1 MSAGTNRTVNEMPLT
16 VSKALTENYAKYYEH
31 DASLSEWRRLGA
43 IDKCAN
49 IIQLCSGFDR
59 KEVLEI
65 GCGDGAILQRLSS
78 TGFSS
83 RYTGLEIS
91 ASGVRAVQE
100 KSIPGTSVELFDGYE
115 LRFAD
120 KQFNLAI
127 LSHVI
132 EHVEYP
138 RRLIQEAARVASRV
152 FVEVPLED
160 NLRLSADFV
169 FDPVGHINFYNVKTI
184 RYLVQ
189 SCGMVIL
196 GSHVSHGCL
205 STYVYRKGKLRGT
218 SAYLIKEAL
227 LRIWPTM
234 ASKIYTYNYAL
245 VCAKA
250 A

>member
-1 MSAGTNRTVNEMPLT
+1 MPLT
-16 VSKALTENYAKYYEH
+16 VSKALTENYSKYYEH
-31 DASLSEWRRLGA
+31 NASLSEWRRLGA

-65 GCGDGAILQRLSS
+65 GCGDGSILQRLSS

-91 ASGVRAVQE
+91 ASGVRAVRE
-100 KSIPGTSVELFDGYE
+100 KNIPGTSVELFDGYE

-132 EHVEYP
+132 EHAEYP

-152 FVEVPLED
+152 FVEVPARGQLAT
-160 NLRLSADFV
+160 LSRFCFRPCGAHQFLQDKD
-169 FDPVGHINFYNVKTI
+169 DPVSGPELRDGYFGIARFAWLSLH
-184 RYLVQ
+184 L
-189 SCGMVIL
+189 
-196 GSHVSHGCL
+196 CL
-205 STYVYRKGKLRGT
+205 QKRETPGYFSLSDQGGI
-218 SAYLIKEAL
+218 A
-227 LRIWPTM
+227 
-234 ASKIYTYNYAL
+234 
-245 VCAKA
+245 
-250 A
+250 